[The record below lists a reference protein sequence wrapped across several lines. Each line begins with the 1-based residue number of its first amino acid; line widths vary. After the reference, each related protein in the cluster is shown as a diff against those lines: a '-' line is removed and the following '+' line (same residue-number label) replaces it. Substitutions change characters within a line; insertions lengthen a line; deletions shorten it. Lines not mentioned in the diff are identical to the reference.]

1 MRKIIGELLYV
12 LIFAAG
18 TIYCI
23 NWNSPYALAGSI
35 FFGFMLG
42 RYLYD
47 FFKAIDN
54 YKNT

>member
-23 NWNSPYALAGSI
+23 NWNSPVAYAGSL
-35 FFGFMLG
+35 FFGFVLG
-42 RYLYD
+42 RCLYD

-54 YKNT
+54 YKK

>member
-1 MRKIIGELLYV
+1 MRKIIGESIYV
-12 LIFAAG
+12 LIFAVG

-42 RYLYD
+42 RGLYD